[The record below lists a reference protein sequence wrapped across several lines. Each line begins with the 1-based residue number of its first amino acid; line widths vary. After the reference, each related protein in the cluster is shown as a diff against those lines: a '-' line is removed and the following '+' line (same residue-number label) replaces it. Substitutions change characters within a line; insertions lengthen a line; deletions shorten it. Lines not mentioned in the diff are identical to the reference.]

1 MHVIKVSFII
11 LIVLYMYVTK
21 FNTLSLSLFVY
32 LCVCVELVG
41 MHSGPI
47 TRPLQLKKGIYIYI
61 NKTKPFSLC
70 NFLVSG
76 LLHFRVA
83 AHFLVT
89 AFCDFFLRVAAFS
102 GFWIAAFLTAAHV
115 LVAAHFL
122 VATCYDF
129 FLRVLHFLV
138 AIFCDFFL
146 HFLPAFCDL

>member
-1 MHVIKVSFII
+1 M
-11 LIVLYMYVTK
+11 L
-21 FNTLSLSLFVY
+21 LSLTLSLFVY

-76 LLHFRVA
+76 LLHFLVA

-89 AFCDFFLRVAAFS
+89 AFCDFFLHVVAFS

-129 FLRVLHFLV
+129 FLRVS
-138 AIFCDFFL
+138 
-146 HFLPAFCDL
+146 AFSGCYIL

>member
-1 MHVIKVSFII
+1 
-11 LIVLYMYVTK
+11 
-21 FNTLSLSLFVY
+21 
-32 LCVCVELVG
+32 

-47 TRPLQLKKGIYIYI
+47 IRPLQLQKGIYIYIYI

-76 LLHFRVA
+76 LLHFLVA

-89 AFCDFFLRVAAFS
+89 TFCDFFLRVAAFS

-129 FLRVLHFLV
+129 FLRV
-138 AIFCDFFL
+138 A
-146 HFLPAFCDL
+146 AFSGCYIL

>member
-1 MHVIKVSFII
+1 MLLS
-11 LIVLYMYVTK
+11 L
-21 FNTLSLSLFVY
+21 TLSPSLCLCISVFVWSWWECIQGQSLG
-32 LCVCVELVG
+32 LC
-41 MHSGPI
+41 SF
-47 TRPLQLKKGIYIYI
+47 KKVYIYIYI

-76 LLHFRVA
+76 LLHFLVA

-89 AFCDFFLRVAAFS
+89 AFCDFFLRVVAFS

>member
-1 MHVIKVSFII
+1 MCISVFVWSWWECIQGQSLGLCSFKKV
-11 LIVLYMYVTK
+11 Y
-21 FNTLSLSLFVY
+21 
-32 LCVCVELVG
+32 
-41 MHSGPI
+41 
-47 TRPLQLKKGIYIYI
+47 IYIYI

-76 LLHFRVA
+76 LLHFLVA

-89 AFCDFFLRVAAFS
+89 AFCDFFLRVVAFS

-129 FLRVLHFLV
+129 FLRVSAFSGCYILW
-138 AIFCDFFL
+138 
-146 HFLPAFCDL
+146 FLPAFSSCILWFAMERTWVSNTWVPNLT